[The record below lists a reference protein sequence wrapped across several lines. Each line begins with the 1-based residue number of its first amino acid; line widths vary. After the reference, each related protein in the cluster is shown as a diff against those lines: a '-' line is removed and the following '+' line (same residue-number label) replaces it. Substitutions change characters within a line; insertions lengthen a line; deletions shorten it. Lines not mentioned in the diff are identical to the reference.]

1 MRPAKLLLFL
11 RSMNSAFALCLC
23 TVFAA
28 ACTAQAPPD
37 EVLEQRPKSG
47 DTAPDFKLASL
58 DGKQHQLS
66 KITKES
72 SVVLL
77 VLRGYPG
84 YQCPICS
91 RQVGEYI
98 VTAPKFAEKGL
109 NVLLVYPGA
118 VEGLSDK
125 ASKFLGGKDLP
136 SPVTMLI
143 DQDYAITNA
152 YDLRWDAQGETA
164 YPATFVID
172 PEGVITFV
180 KVSDSHGGR
189 TYTSEVLALFEEE
202 EEESEDA
209 EASEADPESE
219 GSGSSSR

>member
-1 MRPAKLLLFL
+1 MHRVDLTRYVAAALCSLFL
-11 RSMNSAFALCLC
+11 AGATNCLALEVGDQAPTLEVTDLAGKSYDISEGYGEAG
-23 TVFAA
+23 TVF
-28 ACTAQAPPD
+28 
-37 EVLEQRPKSG
+37 VM
-47 DTAPDFKLASL
+47 
-58 DGKQHQLS
+58 
-66 KITKES
+66 
-72 SVVLL
+72 
-77 VLRGYPG
+77 LRGYPG